1 KHSQNTW
8 NESQFHTDRTNNP
21 GQPPWAPRQLT
32 LAEQEEADM
41 QKAMALSTS
50 QFLPAQ
56 ETGVTAAE
64 KPYFGPVRHEYHDT
78 KNWIMTTSKATAKEI
93 LLNPEPKDRQ
103 RQPDTPAFLRPSP
116 AGHRLPGLVK
126 VLHAIPAA
134 REALLSRECLKA
146 KYEHHN
152 EWWDGVPIQSPQVIH
167 GEEDHDTPPQ
177 EIIHEGQ
184 RLIAFLD
191 DTERAYGSAEALTAL
206 PGLRDCTEDCTI
218 KEFPALWYDAAL
230 RHTPAAPLNHIFQ
243 STGARA
249 RGEYFESEDIT
260 VLDLEIHQ
268 QLFEPGQTLYDA
280 LDSLLWPNRDG
291 SDPEEIF
298 LEKVADV
305 LVIRVFRGD
314 VTAKSLDIK
323 VPAVWYSDRYRR
335 SSQPRIHQMLA
346 DKVAIKDEIDEL
358 EARKQRASAFKSSRQ
373 SDKPVE
379 VNHLLQTAQQHF
391 IKGSDY
397 FAMTNGIA
405 STETEQ
411 EGPKSEAYR
420 RIAEEL
426 KVLSER
432 VAARLQAFEESRD
445 KAREKL
451 RELSKLFTEPSD
463 IPGETPHDKYTL
475 RGVCA
480 EPETVYVQERSKPDD
495 EDEVLIDAPA
505 ADHWQWWR
513 LSYDAHAAQPTSCN
527 KVREIEVLKAV
538 RDGPPSAILVYASE
552 QAMSVENKELP
563 PQLKSFVQT
572 DNLAFAAELASS
584 DHQSPPPDNEDPNSS
599 STPLPSYNDI
609 NNQQFSPPPTAGRD
623 KSYDEYIP

>member
-1 KHSQNTW
+1 MGPSSDAIAQFTAVSCLPDNIAVEWLKLYDNDIDKTTNAFFDDPDALQKH
-8 NESQFHTDRTNNP
+8 
-21 GQPPWAPRQLT
+21 
-32 LAEQEEADM
+32 EEADM

-50 QFLPAQ
+50 HIVPAQ
-56 ETGVTAAE
+56 ETGVTAVE

-103 RQPDTPAFLRPSP
+103 RQPNTPAFLRPSP

-134 REALLSRECLKA
+134 REALLSRECLRA

-167 GEEDHDTPPQ
+167 GEEDHDTPPR

-184 RLIAFLD
+184 RLMAFLD
-191 DTERAYGSAEALTAL
+191 DTERAYGSAEALAAL
-206 PGLRDCTEDCTI
+206 PDLRDCTEDCMI
-218 KEFPALWYDAAL
+218 KEFPALWYNAVL

-243 STGARA
+243 SIGARV
-249 RGEYFESEDIT
+249 RGETFESEDIS

-280 LDSLLWPNRDG
+280 LDSLLWTNRDG

-305 LVIRVFRGD
+305 FIIRVSRGD
-314 VTAKSLDIK
+314 VTAKSLDIR

-335 SSQPRIHQMLA
+335 PSQPRIHQMLA
-346 DKVAIKDEIDEL
+346 DKAAIKSEMNGLD
-358 EARKQRASAFKSSRQ
+358 ARKQRASAFKSGRQ
-373 SDKPVE
+373 PEKPVE
-379 VNHLLQTAQQHF
+379 STRLLQIAQQHF
-391 IKGSDY
+391 VKGSEY
-397 FAMTNGIA
+397 LAKTNGVTSIDI
-405 STETEQ
+405 EQ
-411 EGPKSEAYR
+411 EEPKSEAYS

-463 IPGETPHDKYTL
+463 IPEESPHDRYTL

-505 ADHWQWWR
+505 AGDWQWWK

-527 KVREIEVLKAV
+527 NVREIEVLKAV

-552 QAMSVENKELP
+552 RAMAVENKELP
-563 PQLKSFVQT
+563 PQLKVT
-572 DNLAFAAELASS
+572 
-584 DHQSPPPDNEDPNSS
+584 
-599 STPLPSYNDI
+599 
-609 NNQQFSPPPTAGRD
+609 
-623 KSYDEYIP
+623 